1 MFSNNCYC
9 LLFDSENSSS
19 FTCSLTWAYNC
30 QIFATIVGCIH
41 YRLDAIADLTYY
53 VAHGGALSDDAH
65 LTSVERLSHALGL
78 SRDQS
83 GIERVKLAQR

>member
-1 MFSNNCYC
+1 
-9 LLFDSENSSS
+9 LFDSENSSS